1 MSIAEQK
8 HSREQ
13 LVIISGEIARHDTR
27 MERCR
32 IHDAQ
37 TIFQGNDGKGKQK
50 ERLIMRFPVLM
61 VYNKGTMVLKR
72 KNISIKK
79 CNLFSWHRQLVTG

>member
-27 MERCR
+27 MEL
-32 IHDAQ
+32 HDAQ

-79 CNLFSWHRQLVTG
+79 CNLFS